1 MQRITA
7 LVLGAGISLAIGRSA
22 AALCV
27 CGDGDGCST
36 ASACAGKLPGDE
48 CGTRRTCKI
57 ADGSAA
63 DATCCCSCSKGVG
76 PKSCDYTAIGPVD
89 LPADVGCGS
98 EALARLAGKV
108 EEDVDADLAKAE
120 SACRQEKNALP
131 RANRAR
137 GRLRRLWKRIERAAD
152 REKIDAACAAA
163 SLGAIE
169 AVGTKIDD
177 LEAGNSGSST
187 TSTTLP
193 VAPSCAAVF
202 LPSSEPGEVDFQLGC
217 FAAGASYRRF
227 ELRMN
232 GGRAVENFLEPPG
245 FVCTIVSEVA
255 ANDCLACVGDFAVD
269 VQVTGG
275 RIRTSP
281 APEPNMDASLFVLVG
296 TARYG
301 PFPTTGP

>member
-1 MQRITA
+1 MQRIIA
-7 LVLGAGISLAIGRSA
+7 LALGAGMSLAIGRSA

-27 CGDGDGCST
+27 CSDVDGCG
-36 ASACAGKLPGDE
+36 AAPACAGTLPGDA
-48 CGTRRTCKI
+48 CGSKRTCKI
-57 ADGSAA
+57 AGGSAA
-63 DATCCCSCSKGVG
+63 DAECCCACSKGVG
-76 PKSCDYTAIGPVD
+76 PKSCDYTALGTVD

-98 EALARLAGKV
+98 QALARLAGKV
-108 EEDVDADLAKAE
+108 EDDVNADLEQAV
-120 SACRQEKNALP
+120 SACRREKNALR

-137 GRLRRLWKRIERAAD
+137 GRLRRLWKKIDRAAD
-152 REKIDAACAAA
+152 QEKIDAACAATA
-163 SLGAIE
+163 LGAIE

-177 LEAGNSGSST
+177 LEAGNPT

-193 VAPSCAAVF
+193 VAPSCAATFVAA
-202 LPSSEPGEVDFQLGC
+202 SEPGEVDFQAGC
-217 FAAGASYRRF
+217 VGAGSYQGF

-232 GGRAVENFLEPPG
+232 GGRAVETFVEPPG

-255 ANDCLACVGDFAVD
+255 PSDSLRCVGDFLAD

-281 APEPNMDASLFVLVG
+281 LPVSNMDASLLVLVG
-296 TARYG
+296 AARYG